1 MTIGGLGKYLLIPQP
16 WRHKTLLVLF
26 CIFLMIFVFF
36 RYSSV
41 QLLGDLLYK
50 ISGVSGKMTTE
61 TANEDD
67 NMGTEASQ
75 RAVVQVKICWKTFL
89 NQRLSG
95 SNLSKLFQI
104 GVNLSK
110 FL

>member
-1 MTIGGLGKYLLIPQP
+1 
-16 WRHKTLLVLF
+16 
-26 CIFLMIFVFF
+26 MIFILF

-75 RAVVQVKICWKTFL
+75 RAVVQVKICWKTC
-89 NQRLSG
+89 

-110 FL
+110 LL

>member
-1 MTIGGLGKYLLIPQP
+1 MQEKLEK
-16 WRHKTLLVLF
+16 KFLVLF
-26 CIFLMIFVFF
+26 CIFLMIFILF

-75 RAVVQVKICWKTFL
+75 RAVVQVKISDLKYIL
-89 NQRLSG
+89 ENMVEL
-95 SNLSKLFQI
+95 
-104 GVNLSK
+104 V
-110 FL
+110 

>member
-1 MTIGGLGKYLLIPQP
+1 MTIGGLGKYLLIYAAFEAESISS
-16 WRHKTLLVLF
+16 LALYF
-26 CIFLMIFVFF
+26 FLMDFISF

-75 RAVVQVKICWKTFL
+75 RAVVQVKLVQTCL
-89 NQRLSG
+89 NLF
-95 SNLSKLFQI
+95 KL
-104 GVNLSK
+104 V
-110 FL
+110 

>member
-1 MTIGGLGKYLLIPQP
+1 MTIGGLGKYLLIYAAFE
-16 WRHKTLLVLF
+16 TESLSSLVF
-26 CIFLMIFVFF
+26 YFFIFSNDFFSF

-75 RAVVQVKICWKTFL
+75 RAVVQVKIFWKTCL
-89 NQRLSG
+89 NLF
-95 SNLSKLFQI
+95 KL
-104 GVNLSK
+104 V
-110 FL
+110 

>member
-1 MTIGGLGKYLLIPQP
+1 
-16 WRHKTLLVLF
+16 
-26 CIFLMIFVFF
+26 MIFVFF

-75 RAVVQVKICWKTFL
+75 RAVVQVKISDLKNIL
-89 NQRLSG
+89 KNMVEL
-95 SNLSKLFQI
+95 
-104 GVNLSK
+104 V
-110 FL
+110 

>member
-1 MTIGGLGKYLLIPQP
+1 MSFGFGK
-16 WRHKTLLVLF
+16 K
-26 CIFLMIFVFF
+26 IFGSDTN
-36 RYSSV
+36 SSV

-75 RAVVQVKICWKTFL
+75 RAVVQVNFFGKLVRTSL
-89 NQRLSG
+89 NL
-95 SNLSKLFQI
+95 LKL
-104 GVNLSK
+104 G
-110 FL
+110 

>member
-1 MTIGGLGKYLLIPQP
+1 
-16 WRHKTLLVLF
+16 
-26 CIFLMIFVFF
+26 MIFILF

-75 RAVVQVKICWKTFL
+75 RAVVQVKISDLKNIL
-89 NQRLSG
+89 ENMVEL
-95 SNLSKLFQI
+95 
-104 GVNLSK
+104 V
-110 FL
+110 

>member
-1 MTIGGLGKYLLIPQP
+1 MILI
-16 WRHKTLLVLF
+16 L
-26 CIFLMIFVFF
+26 F

-75 RAVVQVKICWKTFL
+75 RAVVQVKIYWKT
-89 NQRLSG
+89 S
-95 SNLSKLFQI
+95 SNLFKLVQTCL
-104 GVNLSK
+104 NLFK
-110 FL
+110 LV

>member
-1 MTIGGLGKYLLIPQP
+1 MDFSMTIGGLGKYLSIYAAFE
-16 WRHKTLLVLF
+16 TESISSLVLYF
-26 CIFLMIFVFF
+26 FLMNFISF

-75 RAVVQVKICWKTFL
+75 RAVVQVKICWKTC
-89 NQRLSG
+89 
-95 SNLSKLFQI
+95 SNLSKLA
-104 GVNLSK
+104 
-110 FL
+110 

>member
-1 MTIGGLGKYLLIPQP
+1 MILI
-16 WRHKTLLVLF
+16 L
-26 CIFLMIFVFF
+26 F

-75 RAVVQVKICWKTFL
+75 RAVVQVKIYWKTC
-89 NQRLSG
+89 
-95 SNLSKLFQI
+95 SNLFKLVQTCL
-104 GVNLSK
+104 NLFK
-110 FL
+110 LV

>member
-1 MTIGGLGKYLLIPQP
+1 
-16 WRHKTLLVLF
+16 
-26 CIFLMIFVFF
+26 MIFVFF

-75 RAVVQVKICWKTFL
+75 RAVVQVKISDLKNIL
-89 NQRLSG
+89 ENMVEL
-95 SNLSKLFQI
+95 
-104 GVNLSK
+104 V
-110 FL
+110 